1 MLKRTISAR
10 RAILVVAIGAV
21 ITALSPASFAQ
32 VTPAEGYVPPDDKP
46 ALKVG
51 FTLFADYTY
60 TDSPKSTNADG
71 STYNPNA
78 FNVSRAYL
86 NFTGQLHHLLSYR
99 VTTDLVR
106 VTDATGTL
114 SGSYAIRL
122 KYAFAQFNL
131 DDWLPKGSWTRLGL
145 QQTPYIDYAEGI
157 YRYRFQSA
165 IMVDR
170 DGFLTSSDLGLS
182 GHVNFPDNYG
192 DVHLGFYNG
201 EGYSKAE
208 ANDQKGFQVRA
219 SLRPLASVA
228 VAKGWRITGFWNS
241 DNVAKD
247 QKRNRW
253 LVDTTFE
260 HPYVNVGFTYIEAT
274 NQAAPGA
281 AEVKPRDWS
290 VWVTPRTPF
299 GLEALIRYDELKPNK
314 DLDPK
319 QKRTIVG
326 RRLLVQL
333 RPRHRLGAHG
343 GLHPGEV
350 RQLRAR
356 EGRQQV
362 LRASHALQLLK
373 PQRFEQIASH
383 GLNVSHTS

>member
-10 RAILVVAIGAV
+10 RAILAVAIGAV
-21 ITALSPASFAQ
+21 TTALSSATLAQ

-60 TDSPKSTNADG
+60 TDSPTSRNADG
-71 STYNPNA
+71 SDYNPNA
-78 FNVSRAYL
+78 FNVSRAYI
-86 NFTGQLHHLLSYR
+86 NVTGQLHHLFSFR
-99 VTTDLVR
+99 ITPDIVR

-114 SGSYAIRL
+114 SGSYALRL
-122 KYAFAQFNL
+122 KYGFGQFNM
-131 DDWLPKGSWTRLGL
+131 DDWLPKGSWVRLGL

-182 GHVNFPDNYG
+182 SHVSFPDNYG
-192 DVHLGFYNG
+192 DVHVGIYNG

-208 ANDQKGFQVRA
+208 ANDQKGFQIRASRPPAREHRRREGLADHGLLELRQRREGPEAEPLARRHDVRA
-219 SLRPLASVA
+219 SVRQ
-228 VAKGWRITGFWNS
+228 R
-241 DNVAKD
+241 
-247 QKRNRW
+247 
-253 LVDTTFE
+253 
-260 HPYVNVGFTYIEAT
+260 GFTYIEAT

-281 AEVKPRDWS
+281 AEVKPKDWS
-290 VWVTPRTPF
+290 RSGSPRAPPSASRRSSVTTSSSRT
-299 GLEALIRYDELKPNK
+299 R

-326 RRLLVQL
+326 
-333 RPRHRLGAHG
+333 
-343 GLHPGEV
+343 
-350 RQLRAR
+350 
-356 EGRQQV
+356 
-362 LRASHALQLLK
+362 
-373 PQRFEQIASH
+373 IA
-383 GLNVSHTS
+383 